1 MLPNLELEILNLKL
15 TTIPGILPKL
25 PQPNHLLMKSCLL
38 ALSLLLCSFI
48 GFAQQNA
55 LDFDGFDDYANVPSA
70 SALIANQPGFS
81 MSCWVYPTNPS
92 PAFPNFDGVIG
103 FRNELN
109 ADFYILQLSA
119 TGWECRLRNSSN
131 QVFTLA
137 SATVQL
143 NTWQHVALVYTGS
156 ALEFYHNGT
165 LATSMPANGTITNTG
180 VDFNIGRIP
189 FQSTPFQ
196 LTGKVDDAALWS
208 KALSAAEVNCIYKQ
222 AIPATASGLV
232 AHYPM
237 NQGIAGGNNSTAFF
251 LDDVLSVTYDGYLN
265 GLALTGATSNFV
277 AGISQMGTLNDTIC
291 AGDSVVLGGQSFK
304 TNGSYRVVVNGP
316 EGCDSTVVLNLT
328 VDQVNNGISQ
338 LGPVFTATD
347 STAAA
352 YQWVNCAGFTPIAGA
367 NSRNFTASAN
377 GQYAV
382 IVTNSRGCS
391 DTSVCLSIATI
402 GIAEQELA
410 RNARVYPNPGK
421 ELQVEIRG
429 EMDVQLEIRSITG
442 QLISSAKLSPGEHQL
457 HTDKLGAAVYILYFS
472 RNGIHYTSRWVK
484 QP

>member
-1 MLPNLELEILNLKL
+1 
-15 TTIPGILPKL
+15 
-25 PQPNHLLMKSCLL
+25 MKSCLL
-38 ALSLLLCSFI
+38 SLGLLLCSLI
-48 GFAQQNA
+48 GFAQENA

-81 MSCWVYPTNPS
+81 MSCWVYPTNAS

-109 ADFYILQLSA
+109 ADFYILQLST
-119 TGWECRLRNSSN
+119 TGWECRLRNSAN

-156 ALEFYHNGT
+156 SLQFYHNGT
-165 LATSMPANGTITNTG
+165 LATSIPANGTITNTG

-222 AIPATASGLV
+222 AIPATASGLA

-237 NQGIAGGNNSTAFF
+237 NQGTAGGNNSAQFF
-251 LDDVLSVTYDGYLN
+251 LDDALSVTYDGYLN
-265 GLALTGATSNFV
+265 GLALTGTTSNFV
-277 AGISQMGTLNDTIC
+277 GGIAQMGLRNDTIC

-304 TNGSYRVVVNGP
+304 TNGSYRVVVNGS
-316 EGCDSTVVLNLT
+316 EGCDSTVQLNLT
-328 VDQVNNGISQ
+328 VVQANNGISQ
-338 LGPVFTATD
+338 LGTTFTATD

-352 YQWVNCAGFTPIAGA
+352 YQWLNCVGFTPITGA
-367 NSRNFTASAN
+367 NSRSFTATAN

-391 DTSVCLSIATI
+391 DTSVCLGIATI
-402 GIAEQELA
+402 GFAEQELA
-410 RNARVYPNPGK
+410 RNMRIYPNPGK
-421 ELQVEIRG
+421 ELQLEIWG
-429 EMDVQLEIRSITG
+429 EIAVQLEIRSLTG
-442 QLISSAKLSPGEHQL
+442 QLFSSEKLEPGEHQPNTAKLSAGVYLL
-457 HTDKLGAAVYILYFS
+457 HFT